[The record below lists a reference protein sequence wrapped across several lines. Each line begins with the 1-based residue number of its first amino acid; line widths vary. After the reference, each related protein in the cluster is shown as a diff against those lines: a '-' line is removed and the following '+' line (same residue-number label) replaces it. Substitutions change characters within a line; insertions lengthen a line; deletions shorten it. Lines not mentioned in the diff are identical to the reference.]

1 MAILLSGL
9 PFSIPGVTVNR
20 LCGSGLQAVNDAFRA
35 IRSGEVEIVV
45 AGGVESMTRAPYAIA
60 KPEEPFQRAPM
71 IYDTTLGWR
80 FINPRMSH
88 DYPPISLGQTAENLA
103 EKYQISRST
112 QDEFALVSHKR
123 AVAATKEG
131 RLRDEIV
138 PVGVSQEEQMIYVE
152 KDEGPREN
160 TSLEAL
166 TRLKPVFKE
175 GGTVTAGNSS
185 PLSDGAAA
193 LLLMS
198 REMSDKLGMKPLGKV
213 VATAVAG
220 VHPSY
225 MGIGPVPATN
235 KLLKRTGV
243 SLDEIDLV
251 ELNEAYAAQILAVLV
266 ELPIRPERLNPN
278 GGAIALG
285 HPIGCSGAR
294 IATTL
299 LHEMRR
305 RRSRYGLASLCI
317 GVGQGIATLF
327 ERAE

>member
-1 MAILLSGL
+1 
-9 PFSIPGVTVNR
+9 
-20 LCGSGLQAVNDAFRA
+20 
-35 IRSGEVEIVV
+35 
-45 AGGVESMTRAPYAIA
+45 
-60 KPEEPFQRAPM
+60 M

-80 FINPRMSH
+80 FINSRMSR
-88 DYPPISLGQTAENLA
+88 DFPPISLGQTAENLA
-103 EKYQISRST
+103 EKYQISRSK
-112 QDEFALVSHKR
+112 QDEFALASHKR

-131 RLRDEIV
+131 RLKDEIV
-138 PVGVSQEEQMIYVE
+138 PMGVGQGEQMIYLE

-166 TRLKPVFKE
+166 AKLKPVFKE

-185 PLSDGAAA
+185 PLSDGAAV

-198 REMSDKLGMKPLGKV
+198 REMSDKLGMKPIGRV
-213 VATAVAG
+213 VATAAAG

-235 KLLKRTGV
+235 KLLKRTGI
-243 SLDEIDLV
+243 SLDEIDVV
-251 ELNEAYAAQILAVLV
+251 EINEAYAAQILAVLV
-266 ELPIRPERLNPN
+266 ELPVRPERLNPN

-317 GVGQGIATLF
+317 GVGQGITTLF